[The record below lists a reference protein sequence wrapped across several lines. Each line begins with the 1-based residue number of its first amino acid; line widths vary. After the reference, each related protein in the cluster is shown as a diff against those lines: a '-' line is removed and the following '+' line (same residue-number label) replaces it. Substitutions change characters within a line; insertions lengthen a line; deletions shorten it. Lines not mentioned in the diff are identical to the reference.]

1 MAVWAVPNVLLLANN
16 PFDDA
21 ESSPVPKVVVGC
33 ITPVV
38 PDDAATAT
46 NNEELVFPNVSGA
59 LVPPGAG

>member
-1 MAVWAVPNVLLLANN
+1 VLLANN
-16 PFDDA
+16 PFDFA

-38 PDDAATAT
+38 PEAADTAT